1 MIYVKPR
8 SIEKEVELH
17 TKTFSYSQVED
28 MLYELVRCIDNLD
41 IMHENNIELTSVR
54 HPHDRGIDVFVKQ
67 GQHVHRLFY
76 SMENK

>member
-17 TKTFSYSQVED
+17 TKIFSYSQVEE
-28 MLYELVRCIDNLD
+28 MLCELVMCIDNLD
-41 IMHENNIELTSVR
+41 VMHENNIQLTPVR

-67 GQHVHRLFY
+67 SQHVYRLFY
-76 SMENK
+76 SMEDK

>member
-28 MLYELVRCIDNLD
+28 MLYELVMRIDNLD
-41 IMHENNIELTSVR
+41 IMHENNIMLTPVMR
-54 HPHDRGIDVFVKQ
+54 PTDRGIDVFVKQ
-67 GQHVHRLFY
+67 GQQVHRLFY
-76 SMENK
+76 SIEDK

>member
-28 MLYELVRCIDNLD
+28 MLYELVMSIDNLD
-41 IMHENNIELTSVR
+41 IMHENNIQLTPVMR
-54 HPHDRGIDVFVKQ
+54 PNDRGIDVFVKQ
-67 GQHVHRLFY
+67 GQQVHNLFY
-76 SMENK
+76 SIGDK

>member
-28 MLYELVRCIDNLD
+28 MLYELVMCIDNLD
-41 IMHENNIELTSVR
+41 IMHENNIMLTPVMQ
-54 HPHDRGIDVFVKQ
+54 PNDRGIDVFVKQ
-67 GQHVHRLFY
+67 GQRVHRLFY
-76 SMENK
+76 SMEDK

>member
-1 MIYVKPR
+1 MIYVKPH

-28 MLYELVRCIDNLD
+28 MLYELVMCIDNLD
-41 IMHENNIELTSVR
+41 VMHENNIELTPVMCTN
-54 HPHDRGIDVFVKQ
+54 DRGIDVLVKQ
-67 GQHVHRLFY
+67 GQQVYRLFY

>member
-28 MLYELVRCIDNLD
+28 MLYELVMCIDNLEL
-41 IMHENNIELTSVR
+41 IQRNNIMLTPVMNR
-54 HPHDRGIDVFVKQ
+54 NNRGIDVIVKQ
-67 GQHVHRLFY
+67 DQEVCRLFY
-76 SMENK
+76 NMEDK

>member
-8 SIEKEVELH
+8 SIEKEVELL

-28 MLYELVRCIDNLD
+28 MLYELVLCIDNLD
-41 IMHENNIELTSVR
+41 IMHENNIQLTPVR

-67 GQHVHRLFY
+67 GHRLLY
-76 SMENK
+76 SMEDK